1 MTKVVCATRGGVGSR
16 TVQRAAIERARTT
29 KGELVFLYVIDLTS
43 LGGHEEGLASSV
55 REELRWMGQT
65 ILRIAEKRAEDSGMA
80 AERVIREGKVG
91 EEIARYLT
99 ESGATLLLLGAPRK
113 EDLSR
118 FGEDGIVRFA
128 EWIQAATGVAVEVV
142 RSRNA
147 AA

>member
-1 MTKVVCATRGGVGSR
+1 
-16 TVQRAAIERARTT
+16 
-29 KGELVFLYVIDLTS
+29 
-43 LGGHEEGLASSV
+43 
-55 REELRWMGQT
+55 MGQT